1 MFSGGGNGTSIVQV
15 FAGAFGV
22 PVGATIPLKTSMSC
36 VFQQRDMLLTCY

>member
-1 MFSGGGNGTSIVQV
+1 MFGGWENVTSIVQV

-22 PVGATIPLKTSMSC
+22 PGGAIILLKTSMSC